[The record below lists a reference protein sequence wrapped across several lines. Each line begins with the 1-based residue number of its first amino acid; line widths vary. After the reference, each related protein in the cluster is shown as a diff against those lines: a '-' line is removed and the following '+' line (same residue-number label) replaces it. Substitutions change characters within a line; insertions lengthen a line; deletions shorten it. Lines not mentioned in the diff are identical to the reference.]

1 MAVIVV
7 KEFVVVNIGCEL
19 GSVGAVARNVILEVV
34 YIFTVAEPA
43 VLLAPERPVVHVAG
57 CVLLLLKFL
66 LAKNYGLHAS
76 FVETV
81 GLG

>member
-1 MAVIVV
+1 
-7 KEFVVVNIGCEL
+7 
-19 GSVGAVARNVILEVV
+19 
-34 YIFTVAEPA
+34 
-43 VLLAPERPVVHVAG
+43 
-57 CVLLLLKFL
+57 LLLEFF